1 MSYSS
6 NIRKD
11 KRVNR
16 DDVKSIVEEL
26 NVLLN
31 S

>member
-11 KRVNR
+11 KDVNW
-16 DDVKSIVEEL
+16 DDVKSIVEKF
-26 NVLLN
+26 NVRLN